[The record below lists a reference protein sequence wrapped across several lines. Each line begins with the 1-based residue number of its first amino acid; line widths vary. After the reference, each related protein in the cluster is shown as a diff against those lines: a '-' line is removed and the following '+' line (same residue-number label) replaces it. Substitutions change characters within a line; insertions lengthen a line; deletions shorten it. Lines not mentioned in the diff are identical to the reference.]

1 MGLRR
6 AVLVLAFAS
15 VAGSSAASAQVL
27 GDRVEVNCGS
37 VARNVENSTINII
50 CGLRQEQVVEL
61 VRQDRAALLAELRAI
76 VPATSRF
83 SVEAVARF
91 LEILREQPV
100 EDAKLAD
107 RFAQIAQEHVRLLQE
122 ISRLPGQGPGGA
134 GLARGRRRR
143 PAGRA
148 QP

>member
-1 MGLRR
+1 MGRGSVFL
-6 AVLVLAFAS
+6 LLLAS
-15 VAGSSAASAQVL
+15 TVAASPADGQVL
-27 GDRVEVNCGS
+27 GDRVEANCAS
-37 VARNVENSTINII
+37 VARNVENSTINVI

-61 VRQDRAALLAELRAI
+61 VRQDRAAMLAELRAI
-76 VPATSRF
+76 VPANSRF

-122 ISRLPGQGPGGA
+122 ISAFRVSDPAVQA
-134 GLARGRRRR
+134 LAQVCGCGV
-143 PAGRA
+143 AGRA
-148 QP
+148 QS